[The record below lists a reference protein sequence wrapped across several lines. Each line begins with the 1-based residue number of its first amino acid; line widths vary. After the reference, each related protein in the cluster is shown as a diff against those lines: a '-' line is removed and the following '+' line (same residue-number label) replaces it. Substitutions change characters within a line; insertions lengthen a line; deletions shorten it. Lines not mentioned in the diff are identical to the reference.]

1 MYQKPH
7 LYAIAVI
14 GLIIVACTICN
25 IFNNVHILDAGNIF
39 LLILYV
45 CFTGAYILIYRR
57 VNFKFA
63 YSWITGIVCYL
74 LTIIFSGL
82 ALYNNSWNVDSV
94 YYLIPFIIAITLTHI
109 CFVNFSATKGFMR
122 NAFTLLLKI
131 TAVITAV
138 STIAL
143 LFTENPD
150 NLDFMQKFTASLVIL
165 LIFGDFMVFYINY
178 FYSLENNNNDVLT
191 LYKSDKETIYADKF
205 GKLYHVIPDETGSE
219 NNKG

>member
-1 MYQKPH
+1 
-7 LYAIAVI
+7 
-14 GLIIVACTICN
+14 
-25 IFNNVHILDAGNIF
+25 
-39 LLILYV
+39 
-45 CFTGAYILIYRR
+45 
-57 VNFKFA
+57 
-63 YSWITGIVCYL
+63 
-74 LTIIFSGL
+74 
-82 ALYNNSWNVDSV
+82 
-94 YYLIPFIIAITLTHI
+94 
-109 CFVNFSATKGFMR
+109 VNFSATKGFMR

-138 STIAL
+138 SAIAL